1 MQTIKPPSLGSTQP
15 QDKLDYGLISLLAGI
30 MFVGLVMLF
39 SASVSYAEMKYGNEF
54 FFLIR
59 QSFAIFI
66 GLIAAYIAYQIPL
79 SLWIR
84 KRGYLLLFSL
94 VLLVLVLL
102 IGTEINGSKRWLPLG
117 IFNFQPS
124 ELMKFTAIVF
134 MAAFLTIHKNEVE
147 KGISAIFRL
156 SLPFG
161 LMAFLLFLEPD
172 FGSIFVVAMILAG
185 MLLISGAPLSIFVV
199 VMMPLFLFLGLFFI
213 QDHYRIERMLN
224 FYEPW
229 QDPFGV
235 GYQLIQALI
244 AQGSGGWTGV
254 GLGQSVQ
261 KMLYLPDAH
270 TDFIISIFAE
280 EFGFIGILLLL
291 MTYMAIIYKL
301 FRIADQAKRAN
312 YQFGALFV
320 YGVSFWVALQIFIN
334 VGSNFG
340 LMPTKG
346 LTLPL
351 FSYGGSSMIL
361 FLIAFAV
368 VLKIEHVS
376 RFYPDPKN
384 SDDYDE
390 KQALEPEVMGQSN
403 AVKSSK
409 SKSHNKAGAART
421 GDKPVAKVRA
431 VSPSAGS
438 SNTRAGSGKMTSQM
452 KASRFARL
460 SARLARHT

>member
-1 MQTIKPPSLGSTQP
+1 MAIIKSSVNSAATTEQP
-15 QDKLDYGLISLLAGI
+15 TLDYGLIGMLFGV

-39 SASVSYAEMKYGNEF
+39 SASVSYAEMKFGNEF
-54 FFLIR
+54 FYLIR
-59 QSFAIFI
+59 QSIAITV
-66 GLIAAYIAYQIPL
+66 GLIAAYVVYQVPL

-84 KRGYLLLFSL
+84 KRGYLLMFSL
-94 VLLVLVLL
+94 VLLALVLVV
-102 IGTEINGSKRWLPLG
+102 GNEVNGSKRWLPLG

-134 MAAFLTIHKNEVE
+134 MAAFLTIHKNEVDQSI
-147 KGISAIFRL
+147 GATMRL

-161 LMAFLLFLEPD
+161 VMAGLLYMEPD

-185 MLLISGAPLSIFVV
+185 MLLISGAPWRIFGIVLL
-199 VMMPLFLFLGLFFI
+199 PLFAVLVLFLV
-213 QDHYRIERMLN
+213 QDHYRIERLTN
-224 FYEPW
+224 FFEPW

-254 GLGQSVQ
+254 GLGESVQ

-280 EFGFIGILLLL
+280 EFGFIGIMLLLT
-291 MTYMAIIYKL
+291 TYMAIIYKL

-320 YGVSFWVALQIFIN
+320 YGVSFWMALQIFIN

-361 FLIAFAV
+361 FLVAFAV
-368 VLKIEHVS
+368 VLKIEHIS
-376 RFYPDPKN
+376 RFYPNPKN
-384 SDDYDE
+384 SDDYDIEHDFEIELEAEEKAE
-390 KQALEPEVMGQSN
+390 KQKSRVKARKTKSAAKTATNSAGRKSSRT
-403 AVKSSK
+403 VKSANSRRK
-409 SKSHNKAGAART
+409 DKIVKNAPKPSRLGRFGA
-421 GDKPVAKVRA
+421 KF
-431 VSPSAGS
+431 
-438 SNTRAGSGKMTSQM
+438 GK
-452 KASRFARL
+452 KK
-460 SARLARHT
+460 

>member
-1 MQTIKPPSLGSTQP
+1 MSVIKATMETSTAQP
-15 QDKLDYGLISLLAGI
+15 QATLDYGLIGLLFGV

-39 SASVSYAEMKYGNEF
+39 SASVSYAEMKFGNEF
-54 FFLIR
+54 FYLIR
-59 QSFAIFI
+59 QSIAIVV
-66 GLIAAYIAYQIPL
+66 GLIAAYVVYQVPL

-94 VLLVLVLL
+94 VLLALVLVV
-102 IGTEINGSKRWLPLG
+102 GNEVNGSKRWLPLG

-134 MAAFLTIHKNEVE
+134 MAAFLTIHKNEVDQSI
-147 KGISAIFRL
+147 GATMRP

-161 LMAFLLFLEPD
+161 IMAGLLYMEPD

-185 MLLISGAPLSIFVV
+185 MLLISGAPLKIFVIV
-199 VMMPLFLFLGLFFI
+199 LLPLAGVLATFLV
-213 QDHYRIERMLN
+213 QDHYRIERLTN
-224 FYEPW
+224 FFEPW

-254 GLGQSVQ
+254 GLGESVQ

-291 MTYMAIIYKL
+291 TTYMAIIYKL

-320 YGVSFWVALQIFIN
+320 YGVSFWMVLQIFIN

-361 FLIAFAV
+361 FLMAFAV

-376 RFYPDPKN
+376 RFYPNPKN
-384 SDDYDE
+384 SDDYDSEHDFEMEIEAQE
-390 KQALEPEVMGQSN
+390 KPE
-403 AVKSSK
+403 KSTPKKTRKVVSK
-409 SKSHNKAGAART
+409 T
-421 GDKPVAKVRA
+421 DKTNSRRK
-431 VSPSAGS
+431 
-438 SNTRAGSGKMTSQM
+438 NTRAAKTVSSNQQNNAWRQAKKPSRL
-452 KASRFARL
+452 SRFGVKFGKKK
-460 SARLARHT
+460 